1 MGYAHRVNEP
11 WSKNR
16 YQYKICNAGPELSQ
30 LIQAL
35 VTANQY
41 TNFHRHYHRAEANI
55 SAMALSVEAIV
66 AIVGV
71 IVSVLVALPSVARI
85 LVKRNNNPQLGR
97 RGMAVFLRQVE
108 EEVLSN

>member
-1 MGYAHRVNEP
+1 
-11 WSKNR
+11 
-16 YQYKICNAGPELSQ
+16 
-30 LIQAL
+30 
-35 VTANQY
+35 
-41 TNFHRHYHRAEANI
+41 
-55 SAMALSVEAIV
+55 MALSIEAIV

-71 IVSVLVALPSVARI
+71 IVSVLVALPSVART

>member
-1 MGYAHRVNEP
+1 
-11 WSKNR
+11 
-16 YQYKICNAGPELSQ
+16 
-30 LIQAL
+30 
-35 VTANQY
+35 
-41 TNFHRHYHRAEANI
+41 
-55 SAMALSVEAIV
+55 MALSVEAIV

-71 IVSVLVALPSVARI
+71 IVSVLVSVART